1 MGDFL
6 SDAFH
11 NGLLLEV
18 IERGLDSLG
27 ESPKKAVW
35 IVLEEQFN
43 IDRNEIPLNINEI
56 TNALQNIF
64 GLGYNFLDTL
74 FKQNLEDATGKV
86 FKNKNFSES
95 VGSLEFVSDSQKTK
109 K

>member
-1 MGDFL
+1 MIFL
-6 SDAFH
+6 ADVF
-11 NGLLLEV
+11 NNELLLEV
-18 IERGLDSLG
+18 IECGLDSLG

-43 IDRNEIPLNINEI
+43 IDRNEISSNIKEI

-74 FKQNLEDATGKV
+74 FKQKLEDLTGKV
-86 FKNKNFSES
+86 FKNKNFLES
-95 VGSLEFVSDSQKTK
+95 VDSLEFTSDCQKTK